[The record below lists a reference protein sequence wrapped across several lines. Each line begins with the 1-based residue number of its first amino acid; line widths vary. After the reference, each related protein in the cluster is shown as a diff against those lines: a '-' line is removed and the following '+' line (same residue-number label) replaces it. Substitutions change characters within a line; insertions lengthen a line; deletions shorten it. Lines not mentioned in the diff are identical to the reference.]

1 MNDLDVLL
9 VDDIQF
15 LAGKEKS
22 HETFF
27 YIFNELVNNK
37 KQICLT
43 SDRHPTEIKGLEERL
58 ISRFSSGLSVGV
70 DSPEFE
76 TSVAILKV
84 KLEKQSVDP
93 AIIDDDVL
101 AYIASNFSQDVRKL
115 EDVYKRQFLNGSL
128 RKKPELF
135 PSASALPTRPST
147 ARLMISCMT
156 PQI

>member
-70 DSPEFE
+70 DSPGIWK

-93 AIIDDDVL
+93 AIIDDRC
-101 AYIASNFSQDVRKL
+101 A
-115 EDVYKRQFLNGSL
+115 GHTSL
-128 RKKPELF
+128 RIFRRMCASWKARSTVYYSIQSTSPTAPGSISKRRF
-135 PSASALPTRPST
+135 PRSAARPR
-147 ARLMISCMT
+147 RLIKT
-156 PQI
+156 I